1 MKVIYAIFVL
11 MLIYAV
17 KANTFGDTKK
27 CTDYTFSSVTTKPAF
42 SLDFC
47 RTTQYDGDGRCC
59 FMKWKEGEKRRYSCV
74 PVSRLELADIDDKIS
89 KLQSNSRITE
99 IESLDCQSS
108 YLFVSVLLILSL
120 LL

>member
-1 MKVIYAIFVL
+1 MKVIYAFFVL

-17 KANTFGDTKK
+17 KANSFGDTKK
-27 CTDYTFSSVTTKPAF
+27 CTDYTYNYATTKPAF

-74 PVSRLELADIDDKIS
+74 PVSRQELADIDDKIS
-89 KLQSNSRITE
+89 KLESHVE
-99 IESLDCQSS
+99 IDEVVSLDCQSS

>member
-1 MKVIYAIFVL
+1 MKVIYAFFVL

-17 KANTFGDTKK
+17 KANSFGDTKK
-27 CTDYTFSSVTTKPAF
+27 CTDYTYNYATTKPAF

-89 KLQSNSRITE
+89 KLETNTKITE

>member
-17 KANTFGDTKK
+17 KANSFGDTKK

-47 RTTQYDGDGRCC
+47 RTTQYDGDGKCC

-74 PVSRLELADIDDKIS
+74 PVSKQELADIDNKIS
-89 KLQSNSRITE
+89 SLESNVKIDE
-99 IESLDCQSS
+99 VVSLDCQSS
-108 YLFVSVLLILSL
+108 YLFVSALLILSL